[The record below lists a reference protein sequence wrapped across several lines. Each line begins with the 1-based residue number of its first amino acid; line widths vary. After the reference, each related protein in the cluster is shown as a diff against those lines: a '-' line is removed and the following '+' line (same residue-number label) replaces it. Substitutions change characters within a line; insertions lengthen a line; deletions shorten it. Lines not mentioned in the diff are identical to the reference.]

1 MRGCFVP
8 PLSLLLT
15 FLCIQPVNGM
25 YLFARLLRS
34 GRNSISDHA
43 RGAKVIMMS
52 THAHASTTM
61 STSTLNVQAEYYTLR
76 PVIQETLYVIKNSK
90 FYTKTIWVNSVDEA
104 VSFVNKNKDVK
115 ASHNC
120 WAYRGLDYE
129 RSSDDGEPSGTAGRP
144 ILSALQEYDV
154 KNCVVLVTR
163 FFGGVKLGTGGLS
176 RAYQAAAQQV
186 LAESIRV
193 PVFRTEL
200 ITLSSHVDDFG
211 ILQQLVEYF
220 NNKKVS
226 VSNTS
231 MVDTSNTLQTV
242 PSAIERVAEDYD
254 LDVGT
259 VALTVRVLS
268 GLTSEIATML
278 TDVTKGRGSL
288 KIITTS

>member
-8 PLSLLLT
+8 TLVLLLT

-25 YLFARLLRS
+25 VLFSRLLRS
-34 GRNSISDHA
+34 GRNSISHHT

-52 THAHASTTM
+52 THHASTTT
-61 STSTLNVQAEYYTLR
+61 SASTLNVQAEYYTLR
-76 PVIQETLYVIKNSK
+76 PVIQETLYIIKNSK
-90 FYTKTIWVNSVDEA
+90 FYTKTICVNTVDEA

-220 NNKKVS
+220 NNKKVA

-254 LDVGT
+254 LDAGT
-259 VALTVRVLS
+259 VDLTVRVLS
-268 GLTSEIATML
+268 GLTTEIATML

>member
-25 YLFARLLRS
+25 AFFSRLLRS
-34 GRNSISDHA
+34 GRNSISHHVRA
-43 RGAKVIMMS
+43 AKVIMMS
-52 THAHASTTM
+52 THAHASTTT